1 MSFTTRKEKYQIS
14 LKQIGKSLMNYAILN
29 SHLKK
34 KFQIGKSCTNYNV
47 PINRFEELVEYI

>member
-1 MSFTTRKEKYQIS
+1 
-14 LKQIGKSLMNYAILN
+14 MNYAILN